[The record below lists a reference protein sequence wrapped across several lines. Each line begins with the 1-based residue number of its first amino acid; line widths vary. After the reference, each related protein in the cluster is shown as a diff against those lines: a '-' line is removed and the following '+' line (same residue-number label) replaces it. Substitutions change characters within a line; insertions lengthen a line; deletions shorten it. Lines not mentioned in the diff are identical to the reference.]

1 MNYTTRKGILIKANQ
16 RFVWNILFDFHNK
29 YFSHI
34 AGFSS
39 NKALANRP
47 SAYIDN
53 EFIVWKAKQPGDIE
67 LDRYKDIEL
76 NKKIQSVAYRLHTS
90 GKATWVEINVEID
103 VPVRQLN
110 RGFADRSILK
120 NVICDNLVWLK
131 TLIEDR
137 FELIYDKDS
146 FFNHK
151 LDNSYNSIIRVAK
164 EASYLS

>member
-1 MNYTTRKGILIKANQ
+1 MKYTIRKGILIKAKQ
-16 RFVWNILFDFHNK
+16 RFVWNILFDFSNN

-34 AGFSS
+34 AGFNG
-39 NKALANRP
+39 NKTVSNRP
-47 SAYIDN
+47 SAFADN
-53 EFIVWKAKQPGDIE
+53 ELIVWKAKQAGDIE
-67 LDRYKDIEL
+67 LDRYKDIAL
-76 NKKIQSVAYRLHTS
+76 NRKIQSVAYRLHTS

-103 VPVRQLN
+103 VPVRRLN
-110 RGFADRSILK
+110 QGFADRSILK

-131 TLIEDR
+131 TLVEDR
-137 FELIYDKDS
+137 FERIYDKDS